1 MLSFLKRKPD
11 PARERAAAAYDAIV
25 EAARRPWFYAEAEAP
40 DTVEGRFDMIVLH
53 AFLYFR
59 RLRADG
65 DAAQED
71 AQRVFD
77 AMFRDLDASLRE
89 IGVGD
94 LSVGKKIRG
103 LAEAFYGRS
112 KAYDEA
118 LDASNAE
125 ALAQAIARNVHK
137 SEGHAGA
144 DAIARYVFA
153 AEAALT
159 EQSLDDLVLGR
170 IGYPDPA
177 MASQQEVA
185 Q

>member
-11 PARERAAAAYDAIV
+11 PARERAEAAYDAIV
-25 EAARRPWFYAEAEAP
+25 DGARRPWFYAEAGAP

-59 RLRADG
+59 RLRAEG

-112 KAYDEA
+112 KAYDDA
-118 LDASNAE
+118 LDAGDIE
-125 ALAQAIARNVHK
+125 ALAVAIARNIHK
-137 SEGHAGA
+137 AERSEGAH
-144 DAIARYVFA
+144 AIARYA
-153 AEAALT
+153 AVADGALRT
-159 EQSLDDLVLGR
+159 QPVDDLRAGR
-170 IGYPDPA
+170 IVYPDPA
-177 MASQQEVA
+177 AALRKEDA
-185 Q
+185 R

>member
-1 MLSFLKRKPD
+1 MLPFLKRKPD
-11 PARERAAAAYDAIV
+11 PARQRAGAAYDAIV
-25 EAARRPWFYAEAEAP
+25 EAARRPWFYAEAGAP

-65 DAAQED
+65 DAAQQD

-112 KAYDEA
+112 KSYDAA
-118 LDASNAE
+118 LDASDAE
-125 ALAQAIARNVHK
+125 ALAQAIARNAHK
-137 SEGHAGA
+137 AESHAGA
-144 DAIARYVFA
+144 EAIARYVIA
-153 AEAALT
+153 ADVALT
-159 EQSLDDLVLGR
+159 EQSLDDLVHGR
-170 IGYPDPA
+170 IAYLDPA
-177 MASQQEVA
+177 RADQQEVA